1 MNIPHFDSSM
11 CPHLYEEEG
20 DRLVTEHGMLLY
32 RAQRCAEVCEN
43 IVSMG
48 IVKIRQPF
56 KSCVEQK
63 MVK

>member
-1 MNIPHFDSSM
+1 MHISHFESSM
-11 CPHLYEEEG
+11 CPHLFEEEG

-48 IVKIRQPF
+48 IVKVCQ
-56 KSCVEQK
+56 
-63 MVK
+63 